1 MHLEQS
7 IRQDQ
12 RLVMNAAMEQAFHI
26 LMMPTLELSE
36 WLELEIE
43 KNPLLKLTK
52 STSYNDLST
61 SIPSSPTLYEHLL
74 HEIELHFTIREEKEV
89 ARIFAGSLDDKGFIT
104 LSEEEL
110 EGKEAILE
118 KFQQMNPLGIGARNP
133 QEALLIQLHDKK
145 GSLAYALVSDFYP
158 DLLRS
163 RLGKIAKAFH
173 VSEKKIQEIIQKKI
187 RPLNPFPGAAFY
199 QESNPVLSSDLVFEK
214 EGETWKVEVQS
225 SHLPKIEVDETYLNL
240 LKKEESEW
248 LRRYLAGSNWLKR
261 SVTRRQ
267 SILYAIG
274 TYLLKRQRKFLE
286 GIASSPSPM
295 TMKEMAKDLEL
306 SESTVTRAL
315 SRKGAS
321 TPRGLIPLRDF
332 FTYSIKSDQGMISN
346 QEAKM
351 LILQLIKHESAPLSD
366 NALSKKLKERGIQ
379 CERRTVAK
387 YRKELNIGTAS
398 ERRLK

>member
-1 MHLEQS
+1 
-7 IRQDQ
+7 
-12 RLVMNAAMEQAFHI
+12 
-26 LMMPTLELSE
+26 
-36 WLELEIE
+36 
-43 KNPLLKLTK
+43 
-52 STSYNDLST
+52 
-61 SIPSSPTLYEHLL
+61 
-74 HEIELHFTIREEKEV
+74 
-89 ARIFAGSLDDKGFIT
+89 
-104 LSEEEL
+104 
-110 EGKEAILE
+110 
-118 KFQQMNPLGIGARNP
+118 
-133 QEALLIQLHDKK
+133 
-145 GSLAYALVSDFYP
+145 
-158 DLLRS
+158 
-163 RLGKIAKAFH
+163 
-173 VSEKKIQEIIQKKI
+173 
-187 RPLNPFPGAAFY
+187 

-351 LILQLIKHESAPLSD
+351 LIFQLIKHESAPLSD

-398 ERRLK
+398 ERKMHKVIE